1 MTIYCLPAGTVV
13 FTKFSTTEFDGP
25 NGKVTRL
32 ASFGSVAW
40 RASELLWD
48 GLEGMDAPVQNLDE
62 DEEYDPDSQVTLSGE
77 ADLWRQ
83 WSRKVIERFWYL
95 GQSRRIRL
103 HTGPLKAAKFRGG
116 WLHVSAP
123 GGIDQYGQLREAVRD
138 WLEGRARQRLPDVVA
153 ACRDRI
159 KLPVPPVDITDDWK
173 SWARSPDGRL
183 VVGWRLVQA
192 HPTVAEYVITRE
204 LIRLHSRQRG
214 FDPSV
219 RLTRALPDHLNRRE
233 TLRHF
238 RENLD
243 DWGF

>member
-1 MTIYCLPAGTVV
+1 MP
-13 FTKFSTTEFDGP
+13 
-25 NGKVTRL
+25 
-32 ASFGSVAW
+32 
-40 RASELLWD
+40 
-48 GLEGMDAPVQNLDE
+48 
-62 DEEYDPDSQVTLSGE
+62 
-77 ADLWRQ
+77 
-83 WSRKVIERFWYL
+83 
-95 GQSRRIRL
+95 
-103 HTGPLKAAKFRGG
+103 
-116 WLHVSAP
+116 
-123 GGIDQYGQLREAVRD
+123 YGQLREAVRD